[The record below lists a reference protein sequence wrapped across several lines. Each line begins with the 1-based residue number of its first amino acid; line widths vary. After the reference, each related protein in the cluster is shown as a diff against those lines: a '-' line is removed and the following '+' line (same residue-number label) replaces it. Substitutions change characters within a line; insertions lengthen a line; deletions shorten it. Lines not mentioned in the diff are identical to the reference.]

1 MACVLPNSTTVILSW
16 KLINT
21 TVRTLLPSLWS
32 KQWNRK
38 TRCHFLT
45 DLNRQGWTPHITSAG
60 RLHYTALG
68 SARATEILIFTE
80 PARTHTEKSIFQCT
94 QQNRRQSWDQL
105 LGPASTAVRPWLRR
119 GWGAGGDNAR
129 GRGPPQTREGSDKQ
143 PSVQRED
150 RGEWRERSLRIKQ
163 LEGALIYPSTGG
175 KWGEG
180 QSKLR
185 REDGRNFTGK
195 NLPMNFFFFWL
206 FCIIR
211 SDL

>member
-1 MACVLPNSTTVILSW
+1 MHTTE
-16 KLINT
+16 
-21 TVRTLLPSLWS
+21 
-32 KQWNRK
+32 Q
-38 TRCHFLT
+38 
-45 DLNRQGWTPHITSAG
+45 A
-60 RLHYTALG
+60 A
-68 SARATEILIFTE
+68 E
-80 PARTHTEKSIFQCT
+80 
-94 QQNRRQSWDQL
+94 
-105 LGPASTAVRPWLRR
+105 LGPTPRPSKPWLRR

-195 NLPMNFFFFWL
+195 NLPMNFFFFFGFSVSFGQTYRGKLIKMIQIFSYTKGKTRPTLRNLYVKKNASPFL
-206 FCIIR
+206 FLR
-211 SDL
+211 D